1 MTHYFESVSAVSV
14 AGLLIHSYST
24 YIVLNMRAELYK
36 SCRPG
41 CNLAPSENPATN
53 CRMSSDSYLNMQSL
67 YNGRDVCSSVPK
79 SNDPLSVV
87 SDSVQLCGHNYVLA
101 IVSNKHFNCLS
112 SLDYTDRIQLYYHVY
127 RCESSALIFYVVH
140 GTSSQNRTLQIPTK

>member
-1 MTHYFESVSAVSV
+1 M
-14 AGLLIHSYST
+14 
-24 YIVLNMRAELYK
+24 K
-36 SCRPG
+36 
-41 CNLAPSENPATN
+41 NPATN
-53 CRMSSDSYLNMQSL
+53 CRTSSDSYLNVQSL

-87 SDSVQLCGHNYVLA
+87 SDSVQLCGQNYVLA

-127 RCESSALIFYVVH
+127 GCESLALIFYVVH
-140 GTSSQNRTLQIPTK
+140 GTSSQNRTLRIPTKYTTVIFHTHMYLACTFVTHMYNAYFMVQYFQSLLYISSHK